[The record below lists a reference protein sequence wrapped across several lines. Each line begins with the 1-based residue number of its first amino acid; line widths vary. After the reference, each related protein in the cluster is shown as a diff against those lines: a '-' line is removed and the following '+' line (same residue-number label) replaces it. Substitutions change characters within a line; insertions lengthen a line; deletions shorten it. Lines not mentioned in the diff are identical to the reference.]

1 MMEVARIDD
10 ETVSAEALIT
20 HLKLSGEFPDLM
32 RRFIR
37 HRIAVLAAKEKG
49 LAPSPSEIQAAA
61 DDYRRCFGLH
71 RARQTQEWLDR
82 SGVREADFE
91 SYIEDLVYSKKLTE
105 TIVNEQAIDAHYR
118 ANAPKFE
125 TIDIRRM
132 VVDGE
137 GKAMEIAA
145 ILKETPERFSELARD
160 HSKDAAAREEGG
172 RINGLTRAMLPG
184 NLAARVFSAD
194 EGDVIGPVSHGDD
207 GYHEII
213 RIVRKHP
220 AKLDEE
226 TREKISRTLR
236 EDWLAERMAAH
247 DISF

>member
-10 ETVSAEALIT
+10 ETVNAEAFIA
-20 HLKLSGEFPDLM
+20 HLKLSQEFQDLM

-82 SGVREADFE
+82 SGVSEADFE

-105 TIVNEQAIDAHYR
+105 TIVNEQAIDAYYR
-118 ANAPKFE
+118 GNAPKFE

-132 VVDGE
+132 VIDEE

-145 ILKETPERFSELARD
+145 IVKETPERFSELARD
-160 HSKDAAAREEGG
+160 HSADAATREEGG
-172 RINGLTRAMLPG
+172 RINGLTRAMLPDA
-184 NLAARVFSAD
+184 LAARIFSAD

-207 GYHEII
+207 GYHEVIQ
-213 RIVRKHP
+213 IVRKHS
-220 AKLDEE
+220 AKLDAE
-226 TREKISRTLR
+226 TREKISRTLH

-247 DISF
+247 AISF